1 METFYGKVVDFKPRT
16 LLEKDSTT
24 ETHLRYLKKCFY
36 YHCAIKSDL
45 DEKGEFEKFI
55 CGVKFNHFLV
65 NVSISCNLKTT
76 RKPTIF
82 WCFQGVQNRNIVCKW
97 IKIIHSGK
105 MWLHFTW
112 LHLHDYIY
120 MITSTSR
127 IFIFHSFLRWNWS
140 FTFHIFLSIIVFS
153 LSNKIL

>member
-36 YHCAIKSDL
+36 YHCAIKSDW

-55 CGVKFNHFLV
+55 YGVKFNHFLV
-65 NVSISCNLKTT
+65 NVSLSYNLKTT
-76 RKPTIF
+76 KKPKIF

-112 LHLHDYIY
+112 LHFTWLHRLVEYSFFTHFSVEID
-120 MITSTSR
+120 
-127 IFIFHSFLRWNWS
+127 FHVPYFFEYNCFFSF
-140 FTFHIFLSIIVFS
+140 
-153 LSNKIL
+153 